1 MAELATLAR
10 PYAKAAFDYAAEHN
24 AVATWS
30 KLLDIASAML
40 QDRTFADYIKQPN
53 QSPADRVKTLVNTLS
68 GNNDLRN
75 AGLANFLSLL
85 SQNNRLALLP
95 QIQQQFELLK
105 AQGLNETDVVI
116 ESAYPLSQSQELLIA
131 TRLEQR
137 LGTKVNSSVIV
148 RPELIGGVII
158 RAGDQVI
165 DDSALGKLEKMRIRL
180 SA

>member
-10 PYAKAAFDYAAEHN
+10 PYAKAAFDYALTHSNPSAWEN
-24 AVATWS
+24 ALISVSGAVADPS
-30 KLLDIASAML
+30 LSA
-40 QDRTFADYIKQPN
+40 Y
-53 QSPADRVKTLVNTLS
+53 LS
-68 GNNDLRN
+68 NPILTHQQQIDAIVTATDGKFSGAFRN
-75 AGLANFLSLL
+75 F
-85 SQNNRLALLP
+85 LALLAENDRLMILP
-95 QIQQQFELLK
+95 AIFVEFSRLK
-105 AQGLNETDVVI
+105 LQSSGETNVVI

-131 TRLEQR
+131 TRLEKR
-137 LGTKVNSSVIV
+137 YGSKVNTTVVV

>member
-10 PYAKAAFDYAAEHN
+10 PYAKAAFDYAVAE
-24 AVATWS
+24 S
-30 KLLDIASAML
+30 
-40 QDRTFADYIKQPN
+40 
-53 QSPADRVKTLVNTLS
+53 SPAAWGNALKAVLDVMLDPAFAAYLNRPILTAQQKVEAIVAATAVKFSTAF
-68 GNNDLRN
+68 RN
-75 AGLANFLSLL
+75 F
-85 SQNNRLALLP
+85 LALLAENDRL
-95 QIQQQFELLK
+95 ELIEAIATEFALLRSE
-105 AQGLNETDVVI
+105 QSGETDVVI

-131 TRLEQR
+131 TRLEKR
-137 LGTKVNSSVIV
+137 YGSKVNTTVVV

>member
-10 PYAKAAFDYAAEHN
+10 PYAKAAFDFAEGANHVGAWSYVLGLSSAVVQDPAFAAYLGAPVLTAADQVTALANAMDNKINQPFRNFLTQLAEH
-24 AVATWS
+24 S
-30 KLLDIASAML
+30 
-40 QDRTFADYIKQPN
+40 
-53 QSPADRVKTLVNTLS
+53 
-68 GNNDLRN
+68 
-75 AGLANFLSLL
+75 
-85 SQNNRLALLP
+85 RLALLP
-95 QIQQQFELLK
+95 EIQQQFEQLR

-116 ESAYPLSQSQELLIA
+116 ESAYPLSQSQELLLA
-131 TRLEQR
+131 TRLEKR
-137 LGTKVNSSVIV
+137 FGTKINTTVVV

>member
-10 PYAKAAFDYAAEHN
+10 PYAKAAFDFAQGANHIDAWANVLNLSSAIVQDQAFSAYLSSPVLTTADQVAAVANAMDNKIDQPFKNFLTQLAEH
-24 AVATWS
+24 
-30 KLLDIASAML
+30 
-40 QDRTFADYIKQPN
+40 
-53 QSPADRVKTLVNTLS
+53 
-68 GNNDLRN
+68 G
-75 AGLANFLSLL
+75 
-85 SQNNRLALLP
+85 RLALLP
-95 QIQQQFELLK
+95 EIQQQFELLK
-105 AQGLNETDVVI
+105 ANGLNETDVVI

-131 TRLEQR
+131 TRLEKR
-137 LGTKVNSSVIV
+137 FGTKINSTVVV